1 MSEVIWA
8 LIGFAVATV
17 AYGKV
22 GDALQFIK
30 DLFKKKED

>member
-1 MSEVIWA
+1 MLVGL

-22 GDALQFIK
+22 GDALLFIK
-30 DLFKKKED
+30 NLFKKKDA